1 MIRMTLL
8 RFACSLKGKLEVCQR
23 KNISSILFR
32 ISKNISKIPTVS
44 FEITIKG
51 KKILRNLEIILRYTF
66 YFYYLQ
72 LNNYAYVA

>member
-8 RFACSLKGKLEVCQR
+8 RFACSLIIGKLEVCQR

-51 KKILRNLEIILRYTF
+51 RKFLRNLD
-66 YFYYLQ
+66 YLQ
-72 LNNYAYVA
+72 LSKYAYVA